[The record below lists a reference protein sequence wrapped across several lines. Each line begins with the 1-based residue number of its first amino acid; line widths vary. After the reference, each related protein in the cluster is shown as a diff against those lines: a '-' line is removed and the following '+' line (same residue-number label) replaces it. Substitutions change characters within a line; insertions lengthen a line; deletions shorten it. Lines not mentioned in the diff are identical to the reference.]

1 MLFEGEYKG
10 GKRWNG
16 KGEEND
22 YGDYLIKEKYEEGG
36 RKEYMEEKTTKN
48 IQYLIKGSKQK
59 TKRIQL
65 NEKYE
70 EF

>member
-1 MLFEGEYKG
+1 
-10 GKRWNG
+10 
-16 KGEEND
+16 
-22 YGDYLIKEKYEEGG
+22 
-36 RKEYMEEKTTKN
+36 MEEKIEKN